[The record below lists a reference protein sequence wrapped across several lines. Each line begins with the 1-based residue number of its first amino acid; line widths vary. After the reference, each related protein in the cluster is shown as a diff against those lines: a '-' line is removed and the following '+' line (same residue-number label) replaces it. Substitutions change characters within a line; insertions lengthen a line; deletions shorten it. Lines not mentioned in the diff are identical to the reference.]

1 MKTILLTTILM
12 SLTGYIVAKLG
23 QKHTILF
30 TALIP
35 MMLVIDALTIYLQ
48 YNTNNKAIMTGVM
61 IGTLSKIIIFLNNES
76 N

>member
-1 MKTILLTTILM
+1 M
-12 SLTGYIVAKLG
+12 SVTGYLVTKLG
-23 QKHTILF
+23 QKHAILF

-48 YNTNNKAIMTGVM
+48 YNTNNKTIMTGVM
-61 IGTLSKIIIFLNNES
+61 LGTLIKIIIFLNNES